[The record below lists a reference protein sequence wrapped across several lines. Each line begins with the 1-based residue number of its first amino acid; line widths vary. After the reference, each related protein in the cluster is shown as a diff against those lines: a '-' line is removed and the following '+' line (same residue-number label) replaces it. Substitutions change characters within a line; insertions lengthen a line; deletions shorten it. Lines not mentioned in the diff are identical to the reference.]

1 MHPALALAL
10 LLIAGIGI
18 TRLSRPA
25 LRRPPLLDDL
35 LATGVP
41 FLLLG
46 LLLGPGLGVI
56 DATGLRLLQPII
68 ALGIGWSGALFG
80 ARLEWRMVR
89 RLLPRTWLIGATLAL
104 PVLLVTTT
112 AAWVL
117 AHAVPSLAESWG
129 RPSLAVSLVLAGAL
143 TTAAS
148 QRGPRLGRRNALFDT
163 AFGAATVIVGVALYH
178 PHVAVRSILLTLL
191 VGGALGGLFVGL
203 GRGGMLNEPHDA
215 AIAAFGGGGNAGRRK
230 RACALRHRRIRVRG
244 ARAQL
249 VCFARICRGAGK
261 ARRRADA
268 TPHADRGQAR
278 LRRAAILRR
287 VLC

>member
-1 MHPALALAL
+1 MALVHPALALAL

-117 AHAVPSLAESWG
+117 AHAVPSVAESWG
-129 RPSLAVSLVLAGAL
+129 RPSLAVSH
-143 TTAAS
+143 
-148 QRGPRLGRRNALFDT
+148 
-163 AFGAATVIVGVALYH
+163 FGKMKF
-178 PHVAVRSILLTLL
+178 S
-191 VGGALGGLFVGL
+191 
-203 GRGGMLNEPHDA
+203 
-215 AIAAFGGGGNAGRRK
+215 
-230 RACALRHRRIRVRG
+230 
-244 ARAQL
+244 
-249 VCFARICRGAGK
+249 
-261 ARRRADA
+261 
-268 TPHADRGQAR
+268 
-278 LRRAAILRR
+278 
-287 VLC
+287 